1 MCRACG
7 DPTHQPSRRQF
18 LKGSALAATSPLLFG
33 GGQAQAQ
40 SGPRNNVPGETGRRI
55 LLRGGHVMSM
65 DPTVG
70 NFETGDVLIEG
81 RRIVDVGASIDA
93 GDAEVVDATGRVVMP
108 GFIDTHHHQF
118 ETALRGWLADGIMY
132 DDGTEAGSPN
142 YLDDILGRFAMA
154 YRPEDV
160 YVSELFGGLSQLD
173 AGVTTVHDVSQ
184 IHHSPEHSDAA
195 ISALFDAG
203 RRAVFGYF
211 EGYGPQTRY
220 PTDATR
226 IREQFFASDDQL
238 LTMSMGAEIYLEDVD
253 PAELRRIAGDLDL
266 PVAYHVVGSL
276 GMAES
281 MQALAREGVIAENH
295 MLIHMTGM
303 PDDVWRA
310 AADAGAH
317 VSLAVPIEM
326 TMRHGTPPMLK
337 VSEFGMAPSLSVD
350 VECTLT
356 ADFFT
361 QMRGAMTMQRAMV
374 NEMALD
380 GVEDRPALLRARDVI
395 EYATVNGAEGLGLS
409 RKVGSLT
416 PGKEAD
422 IILLDATA
430 LNVAPLNNVPGAV
443 VGLMERTN
451 VESVM
456 VAGEFRKW
464 RGQLVGHDL
473 DALRSR
479 IEASRDYL
487 FDAAGIER
495 DLFPLD

>member
-1 MCRACG
+1 
-7 DPTHQPSRRQF
+7 
-18 LKGSALAATSPLLFG
+18 
-33 GGQAQAQ
+33 
-40 SGPRNNVPGETGRRI
+40 
-55 LLRGGHVMSM
+55 
-65 DPTVG
+65 
-70 NFETGDVLIEG
+70 
-81 RRIVDVGASIDA
+81 
-93 GDAEVVDATGRVVMP
+93 
-108 GFIDTHHHQF
+108 
-118 ETALRGWLADGIMY
+118 
-132 DDGTEAGSPN
+132 
-142 YLDDILGRFAMA
+142 
-154 YRPEDV
+154 
-160 YVSELFGGLSQLD
+160 
-173 AGVTTVHDVSQ
+173 
-184 IHHSPEHSDAA
+184 
-195 ISALFDAG
+195 
-203 RRAVFGYF
+203 
-211 EGYGPQTRY
+211 
-220 PTDATR
+220 
-226 IREQFFASDDQL
+226 
-238 LTMSMGAEIYLEDVD
+238 MSMGAEIYLEDVD